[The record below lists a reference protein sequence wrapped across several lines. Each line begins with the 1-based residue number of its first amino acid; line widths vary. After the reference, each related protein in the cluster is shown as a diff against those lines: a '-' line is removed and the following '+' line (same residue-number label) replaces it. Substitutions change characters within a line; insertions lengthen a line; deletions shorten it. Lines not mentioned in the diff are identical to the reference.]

1 MLGDILN
8 SGDNFD
14 CQKDHG
20 FRGSFFKI
28 ASAIIDD
35 YSEKKLMNMKLE
47 KLRPQRNIDNND
59 KQSDE
64 LYHINMI
71 DYREADE
78 RDHIGDNKEETFN
91 MDIEVLNLKN

>member
-28 ASAIIDD
+28 ASTIIDD
-35 YSEKKLMNMKLE
+35 YSENKLMNMKLE
-47 KLRPQRNIDNND
+47 NFIPQR
-59 KQSDE
+59 
-64 LYHINMI
+64 Y
-71 DYREADE
+71 YRE
-78 RDHIGDNKEETFN
+78 
-91 MDIEVLNLKN
+91 